1 MMNKVMTSEVLIFLA
16 TQALGFAGIVVAVY
30 VKIMSRLSEFEIR
43 LRQVEKQDDAIM
55 NKLEEIA
62 ENLTD
67 IKIDLNNKQNR
78 L

>member
-1 MMNKVMTSEVLIFLA
+1 MTSDVLIFLA

-55 NKLEEIA
+55 NKLDEIA
-62 ENLTD
+62 ENITD

>member
-1 MMNKVMTSEVLIFLA
+1 MNKVMTSDVLIFLA

-55 NKLEEIA
+55 NKLDEIA
-62 ENLTD
+62 ENITD